1 VLQYGQTSPT
11 NEKSD
16 KNYYFYFS
24 VKNAKKQKKKK
35 GREEILLAFM
45 PQIQCT
51 IFLEL
56 SETMIIENKIRFRSN
71 KIGLVENHFM

>member
-1 VLQYGQTSPT
+1 VLQYGQPSPT

-24 VKNAKKQKKKK
+24 VKKAKKQKKK

-45 PQIQCT
+45 PQIQCL
-51 IFLEL
+51 F
-56 SETMIIENKIRFRSN
+56 
-71 KIGLVENHFM
+71 GVERNHDNRK